1 VSQLF
6 PSRMGA
12 TQCHQQLLECCR
24 RAGRE
29 GLDPEVKEQ
38 WMQLAEEWS
47 GESRPSRARH
57 LSLGGE
63 IREAPEMNV
72 QSNCL
77 QRSRL
82 VTNRLSC
89 SEKC

>member
-1 VSQLF
+1 MSQLF

-12 TQCHQQLLECCR
+12 TQCHQQFLECCR

-38 WMQLAEEWS
+38 WMQLAEAWRFAAKQAE
-47 GESRPSRARH
+47 AFV
-57 LSLGGE
+57 SLGE

-72 QSNCL
+72 QSNFL
-77 QRSRL
+77 RRSRL

-89 SEKC
+89 SENW